1 MEQYS
6 DLDKAIRKLKPA
18 HLQSCLR
25 EINLDE
31 LVKALPYLS
40 KASIRKLKKNMSYR
54 AFYMITDDAELKKN
68 RAINPCLE
76 QINKFLNSDWYKNS
90 LSLVKFPVK

>member
-6 DLDKAIRKLKPA
+6 SLDLAIKRLKPA

-31 LVKALPYLS
+31 LVRALPYLS
-40 KASIRKLKKNMSYR
+40 KASIRKLRKNMSPR
-54 AFYMITDDAELKKN
+54 AFRLLVDDANLLKTETCNACLVK
-68 RAINPCLE
+68 INE
-76 QINKFLNSDWYKNS
+76 FINSDWYKNS